1 MSIDFPELSSE
12 QLQEQ
17 MFVIDTQGNARGGA
31 VAVRYLSRK
40 LPLLWPLALLLH
52 IPGTLPLWN
61 WLYAFV
67 AKRRLWIAGKCDDAG
82 AAVVSKNLSYARRLA
97 VIAFQRNKYRLDGCL
112 SRQFLPRHSRW
123 SVFQKFFLLC
133 LSALSISADD
143 VPL

>member
-1 MSIDFPELSSE
+1 MIITSKHPAYDTVLFDGECRFCQRQIAILRLLDVQRRFIYTSLHESSVSIDFPELSSK

-61 WLYAFV
+61 WLYTFV
-67 AKRRLWIAGKCDDAG
+67 AKRRLWIAGRCDDE
-82 AAVVSKNLSYARRLA
+82 SC
-97 VIAFQRNKYRLDGCL
+97 Q
-112 SRQFLPRHSRW
+112 LP
-123 SVFQKFFLLC
+123 QK
-133 LSALSISADD
+133 
-143 VPL
+143 